1 MFKLRRFLRDLL
13 SVTQIEASNIKG
25 EQHRV
30 IITSTLTQ
38 SLKHNFYG
46 FYFVLMRNTVFFY
59 APFKNMCRTD
69 LVIVIWVLD
78 RIVKKNL

>member
-1 MFKLRRFLRDLL
+1 MFKLRRFLKDLL
-13 SVTQIEASNIKG
+13 SVTQRQASNIKG
-25 EQHRV
+25 KQHHI

-46 FYFVLMRNTVFFY
+46 FYCVLTCNTVFFY
-59 APFKNMCRTD
+59 ALFKNMCCTE

-78 RIVKKNL
+78 RIVKVNL